1 MTVIAPGVMDTPF
14 WDERGGTPEA
24 APAMTAEKIADTI
37 VYAVNQP
44 AGVDINQITMRPT
57 GQLG

>member
-1 MTVIAPGVMDTPF
+1 M
-14 WDERGGTPEA
+14 TPEQIA
-24 APAMTAEKIADTI
+24 ATIAF
-37 VYAVNQP
+37 ALNQP